1 MAPATDWRD
10 RLAALAAQMPAE
22 QPDSRPEAE
31 VEPAPAQA
39 AAGAPWSAQKERLLV
54 TLSRKGRAGKTATI
68 ISGFTIPDDA
78 VEALAA
84 HLKRTLGTG
93 GSARGGEILI
103 QGDRRTDLLRLLATL
118 HLPAR

>member
-10 RLAALAAQMPAE
+10 RLAALAAQMPVE

-31 VEPAPAQA
+31 PAQA
-39 AAGAPWSAQKERLLV
+39 AAGALWSAQKERLLV